1 MAKITLED
9 IPAELHAQ
17 LKAEGE
23 ANFRTLQQEALA
35 RIERSFA
42 MDDQL
47 STAQVNRLIDESLAS
62 GPEEEFS
69 WDKFDAAIAQARK
82 KHAAKAKAP

>member
-1 MAKITLED
+1 MASITLKD
-9 IPAELHAQ
+9 IPPELHAQ

-23 ANFRTLQQEALA
+23 ANFRSMQQEVLA

-47 STAQVNRLIDESLAS
+47 STAQVNRLIDESLAG
-62 GPEEEFS
+62 GPEEAFS
-69 WDKFDAAIAQARK
+69 WEKFDAAIAQARAQ
-82 KHAAKAKAP
+82 HAEKGKAQ